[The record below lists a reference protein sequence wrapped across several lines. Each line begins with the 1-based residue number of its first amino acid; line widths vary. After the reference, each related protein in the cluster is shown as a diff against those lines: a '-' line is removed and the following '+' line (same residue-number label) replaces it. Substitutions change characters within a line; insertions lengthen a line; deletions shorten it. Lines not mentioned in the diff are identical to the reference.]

1 MKLPSLSLL
10 AVAGLLVTPVF
21 GQAPGVAIERGAE
34 IERDQG
40 ILKIATELREAGK
53 LLSREQVNEM
63 LKKPEGCAIELPAPQ
78 TARLTPPEI
87 AAKAKKGYVRIG
99 WLYLCPRCDHWHLNL
114 AGGYAIDSKG
124 TVATCDHCVRSDRE
138 MREGYLIAVDDEEKV
153 YPVKAVLAASE
164 DMDVALLRVEGAN
177 FEPLALQDQIVPG
190 DAAFLY
196 SEPFGHAGYFSTGI
210 VNRFYWNSGE
220 PGDPMKLEDAKRLRL
235 NVSTDWA
242 PGSSGA
248 AVMDAFGNAIGHVS
262 RIETRGSEPKGKQPG
277 QTMIAFREAVPAR
290 AVMLL
295 AKPATTAAASE

>member
-1 MKLPSLSLL
+1 MKSLVALL
-10 AVAGLLVTPVF
+10 FLLSAT
-21 GQAPGVAIERGAE
+21 GAMAQAPGVAIERGAE
-34 IERDQG
+34 IERDEG
-40 ILKIATELREAGK
+40 IMKIATELREAGK
-53 LLSREQVNEM
+53 LASREQVKEM
-63 LKKPEGCAIELPAPQ
+63 VEKPEGGAVDLPAPQ

-114 AGGYAIDSKG
+114 AGGYAIDGKG
-124 TVATCDHCVRSDRE
+124 TVATCDHCVRGDLE

-153 YPVKAVLAASE
+153 YPVKGVLAASK
-164 DMDVALLRVEGAN
+164 DMDVALLRVEGGH

-210 VNRFYWNSGE
+210 VNRFYWNGDA
-220 PGDPMKLEDAKRLRL
+220 GDPMKLEDAKRLRV

-248 AVMDAFGNAIGHVS
+248 AVLDASGNVIGHVS
-262 RIETRGSEPKGKQPG
+262 RIETRGAEGKGKQPG
-277 QTMIAFREAVPAR
+277 QTMIAFREAIPAR

-295 AKPATTAAASE
+295 ANPPKE